1 MYWIM
6 FFVVWFGSILVD
18 YIYIFVLCMFVVNGK
33 ELLLILN
40 MKVYES
46 DFNDYYI
53 ILVGENK

>member
-33 ELLLILN
+33 ELLLVLN
-40 MKVYES
+40 MEVYES

>member
-33 ELLLILN
+33 ELLLVLN

>member
-33 ELLLILN
+33 ELLLVLN
-40 MKVYES
+40 MEVYGS